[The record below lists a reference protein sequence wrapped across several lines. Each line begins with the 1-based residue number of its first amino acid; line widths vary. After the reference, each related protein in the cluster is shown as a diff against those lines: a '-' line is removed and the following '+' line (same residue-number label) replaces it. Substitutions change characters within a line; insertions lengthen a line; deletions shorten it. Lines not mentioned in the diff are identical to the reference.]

1 MSRIINCGFIM
12 LDYNACNAWLNLS
25 KVKSQVRYGAL
36 DFFYENKAQVTF
48 LFTNNNCTIK
58 RYWYHSRNDKLQT
71 KLTVLSCSWAM
82 SLKWKKK
89 WKRLKLPTIKLSV
102 PRIHFEPSLHF
113 EPGLH
118 FFLQNEDHVPQP
130 FTFKFWW
137 NIKNTKF
144 NHSKH

>member
-36 DFFYENKAQVTF
+36 DFFYENKARVTF
-48 LFTNNNCTIK
+48 LFTNNNWTIK

-71 KLTVLSCSWAM
+71 KLRVLSCSWAM

-89 WKRLKLPTIKLSV
+89 WKRLKLFTNNTTICTRYTL
-102 PRIHFEPSLHF
+102 
-113 EPGLH
+113 
-118 FFLQNEDHVPQP
+118 
-130 FTFKFWW
+130 W
-137 NIKNTKF
+137 TKF
-144 NHSKH
+144 TLWTRFTLFFTKWRPCTSAIYIQVLVKHKKYQI